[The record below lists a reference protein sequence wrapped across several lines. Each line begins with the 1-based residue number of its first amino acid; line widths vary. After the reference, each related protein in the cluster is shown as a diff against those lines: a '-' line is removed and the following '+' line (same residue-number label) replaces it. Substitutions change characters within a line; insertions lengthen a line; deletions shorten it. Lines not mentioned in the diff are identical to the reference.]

1 MGQAIKTALVSYGM
15 SGKVFHAPLLKANG
29 RFEVVKV
36 MQRSSESA
44 LEVFPK
50 AQIVRT
56 FDELINDANIE
67 LVLVN
72 SPDDLHYEQT
82 KAALVAGKHVVVEKP
97 FVQSVRQ
104 GEELITLAKERN
116 LTLTVFQNR
125 RWDNVFL
132 TVQKVL
138 KENMLGRLVEFEARY
153 NRYRTFVQE
162 SWKEE
167 RQRGTGILHNLGAH
181 LIDQV
186 VVLFGMPE
194 GVNARLLALREGS
207 DVDDYFDLRLI
218 YSGLS
223 VTLKAGYLV
232 REETPSYMLHGVK
245 GSFVKYGL
253 DSQEEALKRGQAPT
267 GDDWGADPEASWGW
281 LNSDLHG
288 IHFKGKIETIPGNYG
303 LFYSNLFD
311 VIRNNAKALV
321 QPLEALNVIRL
332 MEAAIQSNRDHTTV
346 FLKRE

>member
-15 SGKVFHAPLLKANG
+15 SGKVFHAPLLKANQG
-29 RFEVVKV
+29 FEVVKV
-36 MQRSSESA
+36 MQRCSETA
-44 LEVFPK
+44 LEVFPE
-50 AQIVRT
+50 AQIVGT
-56 FDELINDANIE
+56 FDELINDTDIE
-67 LVLVN
+67 LVIVN
-72 SPDDLHYEQT
+72 TPDDLHYEQT
-82 KAALVAGKHVVVEKP
+82 RAALEAGKHVVVEKP

-104 GEELITLAKERN
+104 GEELIALARERN
-116 LTLTVFQNR
+116 LRLTVFQNR
-125 RWDNVFL
+125 RWDNGFL

-181 LIDQV
+181 LIDQAL
-186 VVLFGMPE
+186 VLFGMPE
-194 GVNARLLALREGS
+194 GVNARLLALRDGS
-207 DVDDYFDLRLI
+207 DVDDFFDLRLI

-232 REETPSYMLHGVK
+232 REDTPSYMLHGVK

-253 DSQEEALKRGQAPT
+253 DPQEEALKKGAWPA
-267 GDDWGADPEASWGW
+267 GEDWGADPEASWGW
-281 LNSDLHG
+281 LNSDIHG
-288 IHFKGKIETIPGNYG
+288 IHIRGKVESIPGNYG
-303 LFYSNLFD
+303 LFYSNLYE
-311 VIRNNAKALV
+311 VIRNDAKALV
-321 QPLEALNVIRL
+321 QPLEALNVIRI
-332 MEAAIQSNRDHTTV
+332 MEAAIQSNREHTTV